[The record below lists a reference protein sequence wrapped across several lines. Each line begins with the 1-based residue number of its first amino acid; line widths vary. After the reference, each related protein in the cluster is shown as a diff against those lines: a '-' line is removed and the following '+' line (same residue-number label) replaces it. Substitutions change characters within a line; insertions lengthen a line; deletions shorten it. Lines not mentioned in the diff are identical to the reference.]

1 MNPPTKKNP
10 NLMPSNTVL
19 PMITQEPNSVPQ
31 KLLMA
36 KLSPDLTQLPFP
48 MVVSKLLPTPLIT
61 ITVMLLM
68 SNTKELPSTL
78 RPNLTTQ
85 HLLTSLLLLM
95 HLPQLPLPRPRLNNK
110 KDNGIS

>member
-1 MNPPTKKNP
+1 
-10 NLMPSNTVL
+10 
-19 PMITQEPNSVPQ
+19 VPQ
-31 KLLMA
+31 KLLMV

-48 MVVSKLLPTPLIT
+48 TVVSKLLPTPLIT

-68 SNTKELPSTL
+68 SHTKELPSTL

-85 HLLTSLLLLM
+85 HLLTRLLLLTSPLLLT
-95 HLPQLPLPRPRLNNK
+95 HLPQLPLRLNK